1 DVPSFAELGYDDFTA
16 MVWFGLLVK
25 AGTPDSIVKTYIAAA
40 EKAHADPDVR
50 SKFDL
55 QGMEATGETGPA
67 KLTAEI
73 KVQTERW
80 RKIIDETQFKP
91 VD

>member
-1 DVPSFAELGYDDFTA
+1 
-16 MVWFGLLVK
+16 MK
-25 AGTPDSIVKTYIAAA
+25 AYIAAA
-40 EKAHADPDVR
+40 EKAHAIR
-50 SKFDL
+50 MCKAKFDL
-55 QGMEATGETGPA
+55 QGMDAVGETGPD

-73 KVQTERW
+73 KTQTERW